1 MLLAASLITSR
12 GSVTKPLP
20 REIPSRRRRKGDA
33 IAEFSRLVRGTGTCE
48 NRPMP
53 DRGNRSSLGLFIT
66 LSVMMFFLFFVWGAW
81 YVTTGSFMVAKGIAG
96 AIPWAYSVAPI
107 AAIVTPFFMGVF
119 ADRFVNAEKLQ
130 GALLLLSGVAI
141 MIAPKFAVPGSEITF
156 VGLLL
161 AHTLCFMPTL
171 GLSNTICLKHL
182 ADGDRDYPIVRIFAT
197 LGWIVAGLVVSL
209 VFRAEESA
217 IQYYVA
223 GIAAFAVAGYS
234 FFLPKTPPPARDQ
247 PLHLG
252 ELYGAG
258 TLPYFRKRS
267 FAVFLFASL
276 LAAAAMMPY
285 WTFGSPFLNLVG
297 IERSGSFLAMGQ
309 GAELV
314 VLAVILPL
322 FIKRFGIKWTMLV
335 GGLCWALRYLL
346 FSGAAT
352 ADGAPMLLM
361 AGAAVLLHGFSY
373 DFVFIS
379 GFLYVDRHVG
389 EEVRAQ
395 AQGLLVV
402 FTQGIGFLISSQF
415 FAGWVHQRIVGTGND
430 PALWQQY
437 WLVPA
442 VYMVAVMILFWILF
456 HDDEDTIEE

>member
-1 MLLAASLITSR
+1 MS
-12 GSVTKPLP
+12 
-20 REIPSRRRRKGDA
+20 D
-33 IAEFSRLVRGTGTCE
+33 
-48 NRPMP
+48 RPE
-53 DRGNRSSLGLFIT
+53 RSSLGLFIT

-81 YVTTGSFMVAKGIAG
+81 YVTMGSFMTAREIAG

-130 GALLLLSGVAI
+130 GGLLLLSGVA
-141 MIAPKFAVPGSEITF
+141 MLVAPKFAEPGSEKIF

-182 ADGDRDYPIVRIFAT
+182 VDGDRDYPVVRVFAT

-209 VFRAEESA
+209 VFKAETTA
-217 IQYYVA
+217 IQFYVA
-223 GIAAFAVAGYS
+223 GLVAFAVGGYS
-234 FFLPKTPPPARDQ
+234 FFLPTTPPPWKGQA
-247 PLHLG
+247 LKLG

-267 FAVFLFASL
+267 FAVFMFASL

-314 VLAVILPL
+314 VLAVILPF

-346 FSGAAT
+346 FAGAAT
-352 ADGAPMLLM
+352 SSGAPMLMM
-361 AGAAVLLHGFSY
+361 AGVAVLLHGFSY

-379 GFLYVDRHVG
+379 GFLYVDRHVK

-402 FTQGIGFLISSQF
+402 FTQGIGFLISSQL
-415 FAGWVHQRIVGTGND
+415 FANWVYGRMVGESGGLPEWQR
-430 PALWQQY
+430 Y

-442 VYMVAVMILFWILF
+442 GYMVIVMVLFGIMF
-456 HDDEDTIEE
+456 RDDRRAAEAEPVAGEGS